1 MILLGPQEKKSLYEI
16 MERYD
21 NVYPQLGDSLSK
33 IIQGKQNKRDLLNV
47 FNHLDP
53 ETLDFDDFVAIDN
66 VLGFEIE
73 ILLQEDLEDEKVLL
87 SE

>member
-1 MILLGPQEKKSLYEI
+1 MILLGPTEKKSLYEI
-16 MERYD
+16 M
-21 NVYPQLGDSLSK
+21 LSK
-33 IIQGKQNKRDLLNV
+33 IIQGKQENRDLLNV